1 MRFTSALFVF
11 VLSSVVVHSQ
21 KMTVVEMKAGIE
33 KADNSPLY
41 VKEILKK
48 KFKIDTIIVSRTSRF
63 QSLADSLAYKGVIK
77 KVYGPFTAQKGGGKF
92 LVQILGKAPNTFYR
106 VSQIFLDTSVF
117 SKKFADSLGDAI
129 IAKIKNGSASF
140 EQLAQTY
147 STGGEGAS
155 KGDMGWVAQG
165 MLMPTIEHELLTR
178 KKGEVFKLWSR
189 NGLHILKKTDD
200 PKKDNGFAL
209 VMRVFL

>member
-1 MRFTSALFVF
+1 MRFTSALLVL
-11 VLSSVVVHSQ
+11 VLSSSIIRAQ
-21 KMTVVEMKAGIE
+21 KMNIAEMKAGIE

-41 VKEILKK
+41 VKDFLKK
-48 KFKIDTIIVSRTSRF
+48 KFKIDTIVVSHTTRF
-63 QSLADSLAYKGVIK
+63 QSMADSLAYKGAVK
-77 KVYGPFTAQKGGGKF
+77 KVYGPFSAQKSSGKF
-92 LVQILGKAPNTFYR
+92 LVQILGKAPNTFFR

-117 SKKFADSLGDAI
+117 RKKFADSLADVI
-129 IAKIKNGSASF
+129 ITKIKNGTATF
-140 EQLAQTY
+140 EQMAQTY
-147 STGGEGAS
+147 SGGGEGAT

-200 PKKDNGFAL
+200 PKKDVGFAL